1 MLKCELCSYYT
12 KTCFSLNRHTKMVH
26 GSDRTVV
33 APNVNTL
40 APNVNTLAPNVN
52 TLAPNV
58 NTLAPNVNTLAPNV
72 NTLAPNVNTLAPN
85 VNTLAPNVS
94 ALKCSTCYKTFSR
107 PSSLKRHLP
116 KCQGKSHQCACH
128 LCQHVFSHR
137 SALSRHKRT
146 CSKAVQISDESDV
159 SNDSES
165 ESSHTENRAF

>member
-1 MLKCELCSYYT
+1 MLVQRTESPMMLKCELCSYYT

-26 GSDRTVV
+26 GSERTVV
-33 APNVNTL
+33 APNVNMAAPNANTSAPNVNTL
-40 APNVNTLAPNVN
+40 APNVNTS
-52 TLAPNV
+52 
-58 NTLAPNVNTLAPNV
+58 
-72 NTLAPNVNTLAPN
+72 APNVNTLAPN